1 MNDTWISV
9 ILRLTFSNSISLTFR
24 FAALVFDAS
33 DASFFLDLVVK
44 PIVDATALVFR
55 DIKWVQFDW
64 LLRWSTAQS
73 IVQYL
78 FPLLL
83 PFFLSAHL
91 AFFKAEALLLLSAW
105 ASHGGRQG
113 VHKDFMLLLKELL
126 LAAGVGVSISDEL
139 ARRLWLLLLDFLLA
153 LLDKSDIDVWVSAL
167 WRLWRRQLSLISSVP
182 PAIELVQK
190 IIPAD

>member
-1 MNDTWISV
+1 M

-24 FAALVFDAS
+24 FAARVFNAS

-55 DIKWVQFDW
+55 DIKWIQFDW

-105 ASHGGRQG
+105 ASHGCRQG
-113 VHKDFMLLLKELL
+113 VHKDFMLLLKKLL
-126 LAAGVGVSISDEL
+126 LAAGVSVSISDEL
-139 ARRLWLLLLDFLLA
+139 ARRL
-153 LLDKSDIDVWVSAL
+153 
-167 WRLWRRQLSLISSVP
+167 
-182 PAIELVQK
+182 
-190 IIPAD
+190 